1 MHEWLV
7 SPPVLL
13 ISRCLSGITPS
24 CLVQLLC
31 KTIPIQDEK
40 DMAMRLILNLLIFL
54 DGHYATRA
62 RFSLYSRWVVMADY
76 WYRPSDCS
84 VH

>member
-1 MHEWLV
+1 M
-7 SPPVLL
+7 SPPLCAAYFSLPVWHQ
-13 ISRCLSGITPS
+13 GAPS

-31 KTIPIQDEK
+31 RTIPIQDEK

-62 RFSLYSRWVVMADY
+62 RFSLYSRWVVLADY
-76 WYRPSDCS
+76 WHCPSDCT